1 MKKGIFW
8 KVIVSLLVLWLFLFL
23 WANQW
28 HYYQPERG
36 ILVKTSKITGKT
48 YWTLTGEGEWRKLPI
63 RKVEE

>member
-28 HYYQPERG
+28 HYHQSESG
-36 ILVKTSKITGKT
+36 MLIKTSKITGKM
-48 YWTLTGEGEWRKLPI
+48 YLAVGGEWRKLPL
-63 RKVEE
+63 RKAEE